1 MGTYEITKEQA
12 RIFMLSYHG
21 LSGRAHPKG
30 KEAILAYISRVGCIQ
45 FDPLNIVGHNQEL
58 VLQSRIDGF
67 KPSMLQELLY
77 KDRLLVDGWDKQMSI
92 YHTGDWPYFS
102 RYRANNLER
111 LGNKERPVVPYLPL
125 IRKEIRERGP
135 LSSIELEFDQAVDW
149 PWGPT
154 RVSRAA
160 LESMYLWGELI
171 IHHKVNT
178 RKVYDFAERHL
189 PKELLE
195 LPDPNETFEQYRDW
209 RILRRIGGIGLLW
222 AKAGDAWL
230 EIPETGTPQRMA
242 SIQRL
247 LASGRLA
254 EVRVEGIT
262 ASLYMRSEFLP
273 LLHEPAAP
281 SSSPGARILAPL
293 DNLLWDRRLTKE
305 LFGFDYR
312 WEVYKPQ
319 QERTYGYYV
328 LPVIYGDR
336 FVARFEPGF
345 DKKTGTFMIK
355 NWWWEKDIQNAKNQP
370 PKAMQQEL
378 AKCFRRFAAYLN
390 AKKIVPGENLE
401 NTVTSWLNNV

>member
-21 LSGRAHPKG
+21 LSGRAHLKG

-125 IRKEIRERGP
+125 IRKEIKERGP

-230 EIPETGTPQRMA
+230 EIPETGTPQRME

-262 ASLYMRSEFLP
+262 APLYMRSEFLP
-273 LLHEPAAP
+273 LLQEPAAP

-293 DNLLWDRRLTKE
+293 DNLLWDRRLIKE
-305 LFGFDYR
+305 LFSFDYR

-370 PKAMQQEL
+370 PKAMQREL

-401 NTVTSWLNNV
+401 NTVTSWLNKI